1 MNRLLNHVLGRFY
14 EARAMRALNRY
25 HRLKSISEKFFRRV
39 PRHQREGAPQEEEA

>member
-14 EARAMRALNRY
+14 QARAMRALNRY

-39 PRHQREGAPQEEEA
+39 PRHLREAAPEEDQV